1 MKNIFKLVSI
11 TALLLANTACKDFLT
26 VVPKDQQVLETYYT
40 SETAIYANTASLYS
54 NFVWQDFSMNFMWMA
69 GDELAGD
76 LFYTYA
82 QEGQFYYMTFTNTN
96 TFLNAGWNGLY
107 RVVSYCNNIING
119 MPGAARANGVSET
132 AINTGLAEA
141 RSIRAIAY
149 YFLTEYWGDVPII
162 TNNNMPSNEIVRH
175 KQSSVY
181 EFIRR
186 DLEFA
191 RDNLS
196 ERPFQ
201 SGRVSKYT
209 AIGMLAKLHLTMASH
224 LSDSKSAENF
234 TLAKNYA
241 EQVIKSGLVP
251 YSDLETMFYPE
262 GNNSDESLFAIQCTQ
277 DGYGYGNGRNVSLS
291 RNSNINLGNSW
302 GAGKGATLSLQESF
316 ETGDLR
322 RKNTFM
328 HSGDHYDRLAGGGY
342 TYANYSADG
351 AAVEETPNEMLNHIR
366 KYVIGANADCGG
378 KAGATNQ
385 DAVNNIYLLRLSDVY
400 LCYVEACI
408 GSGSSTSDALALQVF
423 RTIRQRAG
431 LSFSGTAITYT
442 QLIKERRTEFALE
455 SINFFDVKR
464 MNYRNSDNAIT
475 YLNGMQRQRQYVS
488 NGNNTK
494 AERNVTNAYHGG
506 FSVVQ
511 PVNGVG
517 GSIFY
522 INQDIVPVTFSA
534 AQLILPIPDET
545 VAKTPRINE
554 QPVDYQF

>member
-1 MKNIFKLVSI
+1 MKNIFKIVSI
-11 TALLLANTACKDFLT
+11 TAILLANTACEEFLT

-40 SETAIYANTASLYS
+40 SEAAIYANTASLYS

-107 RVVSYCNNIING
+107 RVISYCNNIING
-119 MPGAARANGVSET
+119 MPSAARANNVSET

-141 RSIRAIAY
+141 RCIRAIAY
-149 YFLTEYWGDVPII
+149 YFLTEYWGAVPII

-175 KQSSVY
+175 KQASVY
-181 EFIRR
+181 EFMRR

-191 RDNLS
+191 KDNLS
-196 ERPFQ
+196 ARPYQ

-224 LSDSKSAENF
+224 LEDSKSAENF

-241 EQVIKSGLVP
+241 AEVINSGYIP
-251 YSDLETMFYPE
+251 YPDLSTMFYPE
-262 GNNSDESLFAIQCTQ
+262 ANNSDESLFAIQCTQ

-291 RNSNINLGNSW
+291 RNSNITKGNSW
-302 GAGKGATLSLQESF
+302 GAGKGATISLQDCF
-316 ETGDLR
+316 EQGDQR

-328 HSGDHYDRLAGGGY
+328 RSGDHYDRLAGGGY
-342 TYANYSADG
+342 TYANYSPTG
-351 AAVEETPNEMLNHIR
+351 AAVEEDPNEMLNHVR

-378 KAGATNQ
+378 LSGATNQ
-385 DAVNNIYLLRLSDVY
+385 DAGNNIYLLRLSDVY

-408 GSGSSTSDALALQVF
+408 GSGTSTGDNLALQVF
-423 RTIRQRAG
+423 KSIRQRAG
-431 LSFSGTAITYT
+431 LSFTGSTITYD

-455 SINFFDVKR
+455 SINFFDIKR
-464 MNYRNSDNAIT
+464 MSYRNPANAVA
-475 YLNGMQRQRQYVS
+475 YLNGMQRHRQYVA
-488 NGNNTK
+488 NGNFTES
-494 AERNVTNAYHGG
+494 ERNVANAYHGG
-506 FSVVQ
+506 FTVVQ
-511 PVNGVG
+511 PVDGVG

-522 INQDIVPVTFSA
+522 INQDISPITFTAS
-534 AQLILPIPDET
+534 QLILPIPDET

-554 QPVDYQF
+554 DPVDYQF